1 MLEYYSVKDGV
12 PIKPGNYIIAD
23 TLDNTEKWYQN
34 GVLHR
39 ENGAASI
46 DFDDGIYEWY
56 HLGKL
61 HRFKGPAII
70 NYSQGSKSWYQYGK
84 LHRKNEPA
92 YITSYCKVWYWKGVI
107 HRKNGPAILGRNYEC
122 GNWCMKSWYQNGVL
136 HRKNGPAVE
145 ENNGVK
151 EWWVNGKL
159 HREDGP
165 AVEISNLKFWLL
177 NDVEYTEEQYNK
189 IMENI
194 IKNKYKIVKKYFRIW
209 YMRSDHPGTKIWEK
223 KY

>member
-84 LHRKNEPA
+84 P
-92 YITSYCKVWYWKGVI
+92 
-107 HRKNGPAILGRNYEC
+107 
-122 GNWCMKSWYQNGVL
+122 

-209 YMRSDHPGTKIWEK
+209 YMRSDHPGTKIWK
-223 KY
+223 KNINESIDGIEELFRKV